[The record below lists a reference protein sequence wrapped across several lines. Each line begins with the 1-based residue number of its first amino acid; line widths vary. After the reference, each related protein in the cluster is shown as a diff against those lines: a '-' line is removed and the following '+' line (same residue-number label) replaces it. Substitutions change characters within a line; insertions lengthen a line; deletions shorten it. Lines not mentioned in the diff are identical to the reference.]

1 MDRLMIRIR
10 AGVIVQQG
18 PANQP
23 SSDPPVA
30 PAHGVDGEEF
40 PPCEDTTDTPEV
52 YKWAK
57 QAEVLKATNQVLGP
71 GELNKGV
78 LCKAIQNQEIKNND
92 KSGRASRVKTESF
105 LVWIQRREKLQNDE
119 VLQIRN
125 AIIGEISNRK
135 PSRN

>member
-1 MDRLMIRIR
+1 VNTADGGI
-10 AGVIVQQG
+10 AVNTQ
-18 PANQP
+18 
-23 SSDPPVA
+23 D
-30 PAHGVDGEEF
+30 HGVAVNTAPGGKAVSAGNYGVAVSTGDG
-40 PPCEDTTDTPEV
+40 TTDTPEV

-57 QAEVLKATNQVLGP
+57 QAEVIKATNQVLGP

-78 LCKAIQNQEIKNND
+78 LCKSIHNQDIKSND
-92 KSGRASRVKTESF
+92 KSGRASRVNTDSF